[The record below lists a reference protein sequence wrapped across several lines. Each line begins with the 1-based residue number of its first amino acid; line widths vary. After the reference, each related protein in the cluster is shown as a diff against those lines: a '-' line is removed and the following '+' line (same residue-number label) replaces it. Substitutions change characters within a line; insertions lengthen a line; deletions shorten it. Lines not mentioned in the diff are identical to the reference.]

1 MPVPYLFVGLLSG
14 FVASLAELLV
24 NVDTVGTISFIVFL
38 LCTGLT
44 PYRGIYRIISY
55 ISRRRHD
62 VVIVAASV
70 TVPMIIF
77 MWLSNILI
85 LSVDGIAEATA
96 AYGIVAMLSAASAST
111 LSWNL
116 PQDPMD
122 SSGTMTTKGLLFVI
136 VLSIMASFG
145 IMHYITGLSLIALC
159 VAMRLIF
166 GMLIAGNNGTS
177 HRSYVHAL
185 QLLTMFILL
194 FDLIILKSQGY
205 NILSVSSLE
214 FINQLRGAM

>member
-1 MPVPYLFVGLLSG
+1 
-14 FVASLAELLV
+14 
-24 NVDTVGTISFIVFL
+24 
-38 LCTGLT
+38 
-44 PYRGIYRIISY
+44 
-55 ISRRRHD
+55 
-62 VVIVAASV
+62 
-70 TVPMIIF
+70 
-77 MWLSNILI
+77 
-85 LSVDGIAEATA
+85 
-96 AYGIVAMLSAASAST
+96 
-111 LSWNL
+111 
-116 PQDPMD
+116 
-122 SSGTMTTKGLLFVI
+122 MTTKGLLFVI